1 MQIVIDL
8 LLHLNMK
15 LSVLIVLRTI
25 FPHQEVY
32 QGNNRSDLVSEYNEV
47 ASQVGG
53 STIAQ
58 STISRITDVT
68 FQHQGIYNDNFYD
81 LS

>member
-1 MQIVIDL
+1 M
-8 LLHLNMK
+8 
-15 LSVLIVLRTI
+15 
-25 FPHQEVY
+25 Y
-32 QGNNRSDLVSEYNEV
+32 QGNNKSDLVSEYNEV